1 MSGSG
6 GQVARPTASAGD
18 VADFL
23 RRFIETMDRAGGV
36 NLWPTRKNKAFED
49 MTGFMAREAEDAV
62 RQLDHKNYSQG
73 PEDDDDPNRA
83 PGEVWIFHTEYF
95 GEPIYLKLKLLGLT
109 PNHTEAAC
117 LSFHEPERLMK
128 TPLKVNGRGS
138 ATPAKKQGRNGQ

>member
-6 GQVARPTASAGD
+6 GQVARRTASAGD

-23 RRFIETMDRAGGV
+23 RRFIETMDRTGGV

-49 MTGFMAREAEDAV
+49 RTGFTAREAEDAV
-62 RQLDHKNYSQG
+62 RQLGYKNYSQG
-73 PEDDDDPNRA
+73 PENDDDPKRA
-83 PGEVWIFHTEYF
+83 PGEVWMFHTEYF
-95 GEPIYLKLKLLGLT
+95 GEPIYMKLKLLGPT

-117 LSFHEPERLMK
+117 LSFHEPERPMR

-138 ATPAKKQGRNGQ
+138 ATPTRKQGRNGR